1 MKFKKRIEILVK
13 KNSFF
18 QALYSF
24 FGSLLFRFIGLF
36 VKQNK
41 KMILFSSYGGDSIND
56 SPKVIY
62 DYIKKH
68 YEGYNCVW
76 VVNKPENRVLEDA
89 KYVTVDTFKY
99 FITCLKAKYWVT
111 NVNIE
116 RGLHFKKKKTFYL
129 NTWHS
134 TTVKTI
140 GNQVKGRKDYNF
152 KNINLL
158 CSDGSFMTNIF
169 IKYFNAPIKSI
180 FECGRPREDE
190 LFEKNEQVER
200 ERILKK
206 YNIDNSSFVVLY
218 APTWKDTNGR
228 EDLLSASLNLNKL
241 VELVDKKIII
251 LFKTHHLTKNASG
264 VVFNENIIDVSDC
277 QNINELYFAADILI
291 SDYSSC
297 FFDFGLLGKPIICF
311 APDLQEYELN
321 RGLCVDLRNDFPG
334 GVISDEKQLAS
345 RIVEL
350 KKGTNCFAEEQKLF
364 MDKYLSRPTASATRF
379 CVDKMFEK

>member
-1 MKFKKRIEILVK
+1 
-13 KNSFF
+13 
-18 QALYSF
+18 
-24 FGSLLFRFIGLF
+24 
-36 VKQNK
+36 
-41 KMILFSSYGGDSIND
+41 MILFSSYGGDSIND

-68 YEGYNCVW
+68 YDGYYCVW
-76 VVNKPENRVLEDA
+76 VVNNPENRILEDV

-99 FITCLKAKYWVT
+99 FIACLKAKYWVT

-169 IKYFNAPIKSI
+169 VKYFNAPSKSI

-190 LFEKNEQVER
+190 LFEKNGLEER

-206 YNIDNSSFVVLY
+206 YNINNNSFVVLY

-228 EDLLSASLNLNKL
+228 EDLLSVSLNLNKL
-241 VELVDKKIII
+241 IELVDKNIII

-264 VVFNENIIDVSDC
+264 VVFNESIIDVSDC
-277 QNINELYFAADILI
+277 QNINELYFAADVLI

-297 FFDFGLLGKPIICF
+297 FFDFGLLEKPIICF
-311 APDLQEYELN
+311 APDLEEYERS

-334 GVISDEKQLAS
+334 GVIFDEKVLAL
-345 RIVEL
+345 RIMDLMNNDSVFL
-350 KKGTNCFAEEQKLF
+350 IEQKRF
-364 MDKYLSRPTASATRF
+364 MCKYLSRPSNSSTEF
-379 CVDKMFEK
+379 CVKKMFEQ